1 MVRWIV
7 IAVLSIALIGTGVWG
22 FQENRDKNAV
32 LVQAENDYQRAFHEL
47 TYHVDLLNSE
57 IGSALAM
64 NSGNELSPQLVDIWR
79 ISSNAMS
86 NVGQL
91 PLGLLPFNK
100 TEEFLSN
107 ISDFTYR
114 TALRD
119 LDDEPLDN
127 EETEA
132 LENLYNQSNE
142 IKNELRQVQHLALEN
157 NLRWMDVQVALT
169 SQDEP
174 QDNTIIDGLKTVE
187 DKLDGFTETHANSP
201 ITGTPLQDHSYK
213 NIIGEEVS
221 EEKALEKSKQIFNIS
236 NEDDISITRSGEGAD
251 VSFYS
256 ISYENDRKRGYM
268 DMSVKGG
275 LPMTLLVE
283 REVEEPK
290 ISLNEGMEI
299 ADGFLGKFPFEQLQV
314 IGSTQ
319 FDNIGVYSYLYHQ
332 DGVRVYPD
340 AIEVKVALDNGDI
353 LGLSA
358 QNYLMHHTERE
369 IPDPEISAEEAKENV
384 NPNVEIQ
391 EENLAI
397 IANDLG
403 EEVFVYEFMG
413 TLNNETYRIFINA
426 MDGKEEKVE
435 MLNGVERD
443 YSVQ

>member
-1 MVRWIV
+1 
-7 IAVLSIALIGTGVWG
+7 
-22 FQENRDKNAV
+22 
-32 LVQAENDYQRAFHEL
+32 
-47 TYHVDLLNSE
+47 DLLNSE

-132 LENLYNQSNE
+132 LENLYDQSSE

-169 SQDEP
+169 SQNEP

-187 DKLDGFTETHANSP
+187 DKLDGFTETHANSH

-213 NIIGEEVS
+213 NIKGEEVS

-236 NEDDISITRSGEGAD
+236 NEDD
-251 VSFYS
+251 
-256 ISYENDRKRGYM
+256 
-268 DMSVKGG
+268 
-275 LPMTLLVE
+275 
-283 REVEEPK
+283 
-290 ISLNEGMEI
+290 
-299 ADGFLGKFPFEQLQV
+299 
-314 IGSTQ
+314 
-319 FDNIGVYSYLYHQ
+319 
-332 DGVRVYPD
+332 
-340 AIEVKVALDNGDI
+340 
-353 LGLSA
+353 
-358 QNYLMHHTERE
+358 
-369 IPDPEISAEEAKENV
+369 
-384 NPNVEIQ
+384 
-391 EENLAI
+391 
-397 IANDLG
+397 
-403 EEVFVYEFMG
+403 
-413 TLNNETYRIFINA
+413 
-426 MDGKEEKVE
+426 
-435 MLNGVERD
+435 
-443 YSVQ
+443 